1 MSLSPFDDYPI
12 HQIADV
18 VRHVGTSDRN
28 FYDRYYFGC
37 HGGRADLPYL
47 ITGLGVY
54 PNLGVTDAFASV
66 RNGDDI
72 VVFRASRA
80 LGDDRADLT
89 VGPYRIEV
97 VEGLKKV
104 RIILEPGWHDATY
117 DISFDL
123 TYTGE
128 IPASLEPGHYQRQ
141 LGRVMFDTSRFAQ
154 TGTWTGQLTID
165 GTTHELDGVNWSGN
179 RDRSWG
185 IRPVGE
191 GEPAGRRATLAGG
204 FFWLYNVI
212 SFPEYSIVF
221 INQEDEHGNKVVSGA
236 RRVWRDPSKGIEELG
251 PIAHDITLI
260 PGTREARSAV
270 ITLGDIT
277 ITADIVLPHYFG
289 FGTGYGLDPD
299 WRHGMWQGDLV
310 VQGKRYKTAE
320 LDATLKLLCPVDN
333 LATFRLIE
341 NGVET
346 HGSGLF
352 EFGPIGPHKPSGF
365 TGFVDTHQERD
376 SDS

>member
-1 MSLSPFDDYPI
+1 VSLSPFDDYPI

-66 RNGDDI
+66 RNGEDI

-80 LGDDRADLT
+80 LGDDRADLK

-104 RIILEPGWHDATY
+104 RVILEPGDDY
-117 DISFDL
+117 DLAFDI

-154 TGTWTGQLTID
+154 TGTWAGQLTVD

-221 INQEDEHGNKVVSGA
+221 INQEDEHGTKVVSGA
-236 RRVWRDPSKGIEELG
+236 RRVWRDPAKGIEELG
-251 PIAHDITLI
+251 PITHDITLV
-260 PGTREARSAV
+260 PGTREASSAV

-277 ITADIVLPHYFG
+277 ITAEIVLPHYFG

-333 LATFRLIE
+333 LATFRLVE
-341 NGVET
+341 NGVEN

-352 EFGPIGPHKPSGF
+352 EFGPIGPHKPSGL

>member
-1 MSLSPFDDYPI
+1 MTLSPFDEYPI

-18 VRHVGTSDRN
+18 IRHVGTSDRN

-54 PNLGVTDAFASV
+54 PNLGVVDAFASV
-66 RNGDDI
+66 RHGDDI
-72 VVFRASRA
+72 AVFRASRA
-80 LGDDRADLT
+80 LGADRADLS

-97 VEGLKKV
+97 LEGLKKIRV
-104 RIILEPGWHDATY
+104 ILEPGDDY
-117 DISFDL
+117 DLSFDI
-123 TYTGE
+123 TYTGH

-154 TGTWTGQLTID
+154 TGTWAGNLTID
-165 GTTHELDGVNWSGN
+165 GQRHELDGVNWSGN

-204 FFWLYNVI
+204 FYWLYNVI
-212 SFPEYSIVF
+212 DFPEYSIIL
-221 INQEDEHGNKVVSGA
+221 INQEDETGKKVVSGA
-236 RRVWRDPSKGIEELG
+236 RRVWRDPAREVEEL
-251 PIAHDITLI
+251 PAVEHDITLI
-260 PGTREARSAV
+260 PGTREASKATLR
-270 ITLGDIT
+270 LGDIT
-277 ITADIVLPHYFG
+277 VEAEVVLPHYFG

-299 WRHGMWQGDLV
+299 WRHGMWQGEQV
-310 VQGKRYKTAE
+310 VQGKRYNVKE

-333 LATFRLIE
+333 VATFTAVE
-341 NGVET
+341 NGVEV
-346 HGSGLF
+346 HGTGLF
-352 EFGPIGPHKPSGF
+352 EFGPIGPHAPSGL
-365 TGFVDTHQERD
+365 TGFIDTYEEQQGD
-376 SDS
+376 S